1 MKLRRGESRVVY
13 LQVDDE
19 PVEREVVLNT
29 AQGKP
34 LSETRS
40 VVKQFQKVTE
50 TTWVDKRG
58 QPRAKSYCDSV
69 ISISIKPANAEEK
82 QKELLD
88 ELKAG
93 LEAISKD
100 DCSLDDIRRA
110 LKAQIAYSEFMEMV
124 ND

>member
-19 PVEREVVLNT
+19 PVEREVVLNMV
-29 AQGKP
+29 QGKP

-58 QPRAKSYCDSV
+58 QPQAKSYCDSV

-110 LKAQIAYSEFMEMV
+110 LKA
-124 ND
+124 

>member
-13 LQVDDE
+13 LQGDGE
-19 PVEREVVLNT
+19 PVEREVVLSMV
-29 AQGKP
+29 QDKP
-34 LSETRS
+34 LSEGRS
-40 VVKQFQKVTE
+40 VVEQFKKVTE
-50 TTWVDKRG
+50 STWVDKKG
-58 QPRAKSYCDSV
+58 QPQAKSYCDSV

-110 LKAQIAYSEFMEMV
+110 LKAQIAYSEFMEIV

>member
-13 LQVDDE
+13 LQGDGE
-19 PVEREVVLNT
+19 PVERGVVLNMVP
-29 AQGKP
+29 GKP
-34 LSETRS
+34 LSEARS

-58 QPRAKSYCDSV
+58 QPQAKSYCDSV

>member
-29 AQGKP
+29 VQGKP

-58 QPRAKSYCDSV
+58 QPQAKSYCDSV

>member
-13 LQVDDE
+13 LQGDGE
-19 PVEREVVLNT
+19 PVEREVVLSMV
-29 AQGKP
+29 QDKP
-34 LSETRS
+34 LSEGRS
-40 VVKQFQKVTE
+40 VVEQFKKVTE
-50 TTWVDKRG
+50 TTWVDKKG
-58 QPRAKSYCDSV
+58 QPQAKSYCDSV
-69 ISISIKPANAEEK
+69 LSISIKPANAEEK

-93 LEAISKD
+93 LETISKD

-110 LKAQIAYSEFMEMV
+110 LKAQIAYSEFMDLV

>member
-13 LQVDDE
+13 LQDDGE
-19 PVEREVVLNT
+19 PVEREVVLNMV
-29 AQGKP
+29 QGKP
-34 LSETRS
+34 FSEARS
-40 VVKQFQKVTE
+40 VVEQFKKVTE

-58 QPRAKSYCDSV
+58 QPQAKSYCDSV
-69 ISISIKPANAEEK
+69 LSISITPANAEEK

>member
-13 LQVDDE
+13 LQVGGE

-29 AQGKP
+29 AQGQP

-110 LKAQIAYSEFMEMV
+110 LKAQIAYSEFMELI

>member
-19 PVEREVVLNT
+19 PVEREVVLNMV
-29 AQGKP
+29 QGKP
-34 LSETRS
+34 LSEARS

-69 ISISIKPANAEEK
+69 ISVSIKPANAEEK

>member
-19 PVEREVVLNT
+19 PVEREVVSNMV
-29 AQGKP
+29 QGKP
-34 LSETRS
+34 LSEVRS

>member
-34 LSETRS
+34 LSEARS

-50 TTWVDKRG
+50 TAWVDKRG

>member
-13 LQVDDE
+13 LRSDGE
-19 PVEREVVLNT
+19 PVEREVVLNMV
-29 AQGKP
+29 QDKP
-34 LSETRS
+34 LSERRS
-40 VVKQFQKVTE
+40 VVEQFKKVPE

-58 QPRAKSYCDSV
+58 QPQAKSYCDSV
-69 ISISIKPANAEEK
+69 LSISIKPANAEEK
-82 QKELLD
+82 QRKLLD
-88 ELKAG
+88 ELKVG

-110 LKAQIAYSEFMEMV
+110 LKAQIAYSEFMDLV

>member
-13 LQVDDE
+13 LHGDGE
-19 PVEREVVLNT
+19 PVEREVVLNMV
-29 AQGKP
+29 QDKP
-34 LSETRS
+34 LSERRS
-40 VVKQFQKVTE
+40 IVEQFKKVTE
-50 TTWVDKRG
+50 TTWVDKKG
-58 QPRAKSYCDSV
+58 QPQVKSYCDFV
-69 ISISIKPANAEEK
+69 LSISIKPGNAEEK

>member
-13 LQVDDE
+13 LQGDGE
-19 PVEREVVLNT
+19 PVEREVVLSMV
-29 AQGKP
+29 QDKP
-34 LSETRS
+34 LSEGRS
-40 VVKQFQKVTE
+40 VVEQFQKVTE

-69 ISISIKPANAEEK
+69 TSISIKPANAEEK
-82 QKELLD
+82 QRELLD
-88 ELKAG
+88 ELKVG

-110 LKAQIAYSEFMEMV
+110 LKAQIAYSEFMDLV

>member
-13 LQVDDE
+13 LQVGGE

-34 LSETRS
+34 LSEARP

-58 QPRAKSYCDSV
+58 QPQAKSYCDFV
-69 ISISIKPANAEEK
+69 LSISIQPVNAEEK

-100 DCSLDDIRRA
+100 DCSLEDIRKA
-110 LKAQIAYSEFMEMV
+110 LKAQIAYSEFMDLV

>member
-13 LQVDDE
+13 LQGDGE
-19 PVEREVVLNT
+19 PVEREVVLNMV
-29 AQGKP
+29 QDKS
-34 LSETRS
+34 LSEARS
-40 VVKQFQKVTE
+40 VVEQFQKVTE

-58 QPRAKSYCDSV
+58 QPQAKSYCDSV

>member
-19 PVEREVVLNT
+19 PVEREVVLNMV
-29 AQGKP
+29 QGKP

-58 QPRAKSYCDSV
+58 QPQAKSYCDSV

-93 LEAISKD
+93 LEAISED

>member
-13 LQVDDE
+13 LRVDDE
-19 PVEREVVLNT
+19 PVEREVVLNMVP
-29 AQGKP
+29 GKP
-34 LSETRS
+34 LSEARS
-40 VVKQFQKVTE
+40 GVKQFQKVTE

-58 QPRAKSYCDSV
+58 QPQAKSYCDSV

-100 DCSLDDIRRA
+100 DCSLNDIRRA

>member
-13 LQVDDE
+13 LQNDGE
-19 PVEREVVLNT
+19 PVEREVVLNMM
-29 AQGKP
+29 QDKS
-34 LSETRS
+34 LSERRS
-40 VVKQFQKVTE
+40 IVEQFKKVTE
-50 TTWVDKRG
+50 TTWVDKKGRP
-58 QPRAKSYCDSV
+58 QAKSYCDFV
-69 ISISIKPANAEEK
+69 LSISITPINAEEK

-100 DCSLDDIRRA
+100 DCSLEDIRKA
-110 LKAQIAYSEFMEMV
+110 LKAQIAYSEFMELV

>member
-13 LQVDDE
+13 LQVGDE

-100 DCSLDDIRRA
+100 DCSLNDIRRA